1 MKMRKILSGL
11 ALIALSCAAQAD
23 GLESKLEELGKM
35 DHVKVESARVVKRNE
50 LINIQLELAND
61 STRPQVVFYRFK
73 WLDAS
78 GFMVG
83 GEETWKQVL
92 IYGKAR
98 QTIQTVAPVPQAVDF
113 RLQLQSPENTVNPS
127 N

>member
-1 MKMRKILSGL
+1 
-11 ALIALSCAAQAD
+11 
-23 GLESKLEELGKM
+23 M
-35 DHVKVESARVVKRNE
+35 DHVKVESARVVKRND
-50 LINIQLELAND
+50 LINIQVELSND

-92 IYGKAR
+92 IYGKAH

-113 RLQLQSPENTVNPS
+113 RLQLQSPENTVTPN